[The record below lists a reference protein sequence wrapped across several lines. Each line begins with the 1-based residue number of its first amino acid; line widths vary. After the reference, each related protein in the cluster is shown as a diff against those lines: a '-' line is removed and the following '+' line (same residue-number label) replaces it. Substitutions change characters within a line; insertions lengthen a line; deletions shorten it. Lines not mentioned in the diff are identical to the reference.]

1 MKIYRPLSNLTFIS
15 TVVESSAVDHLQAH
29 DQLPRLQST
38 YWRHHST
45 DKALL
50 CASSLP
56 HVTHRQGVTLLGL
69 LDLSAAFDCVDDILL
84 CRLQQSFGIRCT
96 VLNARPDQVVPVRTQ
111 RVCYAGRLSFI
122 VQLHAYTSTLCAW
135 AVVVS
140 TVCHCGRVDGMNDGN
155 DHI

>member
-96 VLNARPDQVVPVRTQ
+96 VLNDVAGSGRSCTVARNGYVTPVVCRSSCSCMRIPQ
-111 RVCYAGRLSFI
+111 RYVLGPLSFLLY
-122 VQLHAYTSTLCAW
+122 VTAAESTE
-135 AVVVS
+135 
-140 TVCHCGRVDGMNDGN
+140 
-155 DHI
+155 